1 MINEFFS
8 SLLNTFTSI
17 LPIILIIMPLF
28 YLIKNIKSIL
38 NWEELYSSNQIKND
52 NKKTL
57 IQKEEK
63 EKRRIQ
69 LLEYDN
75 KLDKIQEIISNKY
88 NELTTDLFLLS
99 KSQKLYKDSIYLK
112 KILKNKKNNN
122 ITFLT
127 KDIL

>member
-1 MINEFFS
+1 MINEVFS
-8 SLLNTFTSI
+8 SLLNTFTFI
-17 LPIILIIMPLF
+17 LHIILIIMPLF